1 MYACR
6 VVQDL
11 VLLGSSVLQTHS
23 DLRNSCFELVAWL
36 QVRWAARPQP
46 FRPRAILQLVADL
59 RLRAHLLRLYLVGLL
74 WALQRLSLCL
84 VLGELLGE
92 PFLPFVVLMPI
103 YTRQVC
109 SCACD
114 EIVGFG

>member
-1 MYACR
+1 MYAFR

-11 VLLGSSVLQTHS
+11 VLLCSSALQTHS
-23 DLRNSCFELVAWL
+23 DLWNYCFELVA
-36 QVRWAARPQP
+36 ARPQP
-46 FRPRAILQLVADL
+46 LRPRAILRLVADH
-59 RLRAHLLRLYLVGLL
+59 RLRAHLLRLYLVSLL

-92 PFLPFVVLMPI
+92 PFLPFAVLMPT
-103 YTRQVC
+103 YTRQVR

-114 EIVGFG
+114 EIVGF